1 MRSQKA
7 VYKSHPVEAFNG
19 TPLIEAIRQALTLTE
34 FAQAI
39 NVRPE
44 LKSNEKNSDDFY
56 RELSIELIDTTYTM
70 PPDLYTLYKS
80 CVKNIIIGYLHRNP
94 LDIKTKKI
102 QYLFATE
109 KDYSIPDELNLSKC
123 HSVIGLSGAGKT
135 LSIKKCLA
143 PIPQVI
149 THEKY
154 KGQEFKQKQIIW
166 LDFEAPTNKTQKGFL
181 LNFFLAV
188 DTAVGTSY
196 YDEWKKATAVISV
209 LIKEAK
215 KIAYNHFIGLVFID
229 EIQRCVGAGNKADM
243 ATLSFIDNFFNDVGI
258 PMIVAGTYQV
268 APLYKTT
275 MSTTRRL
282 TSGRTFYYNGIE
294 NDLYL
299 TNKSGQRTENVNPSS
314 FWNVFIDS
322 LFHKSFLQN
331 EFTFDIGL
339 KEYIH
344 YLTCGLP
351 ALVVK
356 LVRLAYEEAISS
368 GIETISTELLTDI
381 YDDQFMMIHPA
392 LDSLRSGRY
401 SEYEDLIDLRIF
413 LDNSEH
419 IIDQQIQENIAF
431 IQKTQNNNDQ
441 DESLVVKLEDQQ
453 PEDYIPAN
461 DLRNLKGLDRKAL
474 IQQLMRGRK

>member
-1 MRSQKA
+1 MRSQQA
-7 VYKSHPVEAFNG
+7 VYKPHPVEAFNG
-19 TPLIEAIRQALTLTE
+19 SPLIEAIRHALPLTE

-39 NVRPE
+39 NVRPV
-44 LKSNEKNSDDFY
+44 LKSNLKTSDDFY

-80 CVKNIIIGYLHRNP
+80 CVKHILIGYLHRNP

-109 KDYSIPDELNLSKC
+109 KDYCIPDELNLSKC

-135 LSIKKCLA
+135 LSVRKCLA

-149 THEKY
+149 IHEGY
-154 KGQEFKQKQIIW
+154 KDHEFIQKQIVW
-166 LDFEAPTNKTQKGFL
+166 LEFEAPTNKTQRGFL

-188 DTAVGTSY
+188 DSAVGTSY
-196 YDEWKKATAVISV
+196 YDEWKKTTTVISV

-229 EIQRCVGAGNKADM
+229 EIQRCVGTGNKADM

-268 APLYKTT
+268 APLYKTA

-299 TNKSGQRTENVNPSS
+299 TNKSGQRTENVNPNS

-322 LFHKSFLQN
+322 LFHKNFLQN

-351 ALVVK
+351 ALVVR

-392 LDSLRSGRY
+392 LDTLRSGRY

-413 LDNSEH
+413 LENSEH

-431 IQKTQNNNDQ
+431 IQKTKNNND
-441 DESLVVKLEDQQ
+441 DGLIAELEDQQ

-474 IQQLMRGRK
+474 IKQLMGGRK